1 MKKMLAS
8 LTILAGLCAIP
19 AMAATT
25 TLTGV
30 ITDDMCGA
38 KHTMMPGKPDAECIR
53 ACVKGGAK
61 FAVVVNGKSYVLAG
75 KTNEISALAGKKATI
90 SGELKDD
97 TLTVNSIAAA
107 K

>member
-1 MKKMLAS
+1 MKKLFACSMI
-8 LTILAGLCAIP
+8 LTAVCAIP

-38 KHTMMPGKPDAECIR
+38 KHMMPGKPDAECTR
-53 ACVKGGAK
+53 ACVKHGAH
-61 FAVVVNGKSYVLAG
+61 FAVVANGKVVVLDGKASEVSAFAG
-75 KTNEISALAGKKATI
+75 QKATV
-90 SGELKDD
+90 SGELKGD
-97 TLTVNSIAAA
+97 TLMVSSVAAA